1 MAMSLTDFRHEFRD
15 RVLDLLWRQWTTLGV
30 AGHGRSW
37 DGAMI
42 DPEALLLFSCTL
54 ARHDARLFD
63 AILDWLRINGR
74 LINIQRTRRLI
85 DQEGFSGKTVF
96 QAIAGVTKTPGLEM
110 KWGRSAKGSLA
121 PPAPTEALF
130 YLENGKPLPV
140 SRGHDPIFEA
150 SGFLRD
156 VYVPRDVALPFK
168 PDIPQNL
175 LLRLRALLG
184 INARCELL
192 AFMVLNEKG
201 SPRAV
206 ARDCYYF
213 PATVSKALAEMS
225 GSGYIHSRVQGRH
238 RYYQLSPDSAW
249 HQLLLGGARPAW
261 IVWGR
266 LFSALEHI
274 WLYLEQ
280 EDLRDKSPL
289 AQASGLRRILSE
301 AVADKLDRCGAGVS
315 LGDTAAHP
323 GESLIPFFMSRTSA
337 ILQQLTQ
344 GRQDQT

>member
-1 MAMSLTDFRHEFRD
+1 MATSLTDFKREFRD

-30 AGHGRSW
+30 AGYGRNW

-74 LINIQRTRRLI
+74 LINIQRTKRLI
-85 DQEGFSGKTVF
+85 NQEGFSGEAVF
-96 QAIAGVTKTPGLEM
+96 QAIAGVTKTPAMEM
-110 KWGRSAKGSLA
+110 KWGLSAKVSLA
-121 PPAPTEALF
+121 PHAPAEALF

-140 SRGHDPIFEA
+140 SRKNDPEFEA

-156 VYVPRDVALPFK
+156 VYEPREVALPFK

-175 LLRLRALLG
+175 ILRLRALLG
-184 INARCELL
+184 VNARCELL
-192 AFMVLNEKG
+192 AFLVLNDKG

-225 GSGYIHSRVQGRH
+225 GSGYIHSRIQGRH
-238 RYYQLSPDSAW
+238 RYYQLSPDTAW
-249 HQLLLGGARPAW
+249 RQLLLGEARPAW

-266 LFSALEHI
+266 LFSALEQI

-280 EDLRDKSPL
+280 ADLGNKSPL

-301 AVADKLDRCGAGVS
+301 TVADKLDRCGAGVS

-323 GESLIPFFMSRTSA
+323 GDSLIPFFMNRTSA
-337 ILQQLTQ
+337 ILQQLTH
-344 GRQDQT
+344 

>member
-1 MAMSLTDFRHEFRD
+1 MATSLTDFRREFRD

-30 AGHGRSW
+30 SGHGRSW

-42 DPEALLLFSCTL
+42 DPEALLLFSCTM

-74 LINIQRTRRLI
+74 LINIQRTKRLI
-85 DQEGFSGKTVF
+85 YQEGFSGRAIF

-110 KWGRSAKGSLA
+110 KWGRSAKVSLA
-121 PPAPTEALF
+121 PPVPAEALF

-140 SRGHDPIFEA
+140 SRGNDPTFEA

-156 VYVPRDVALPFK
+156 VYEPRKVALPFK

-175 LLRLRALLG
+175 ILRLRALLG
-184 INARCELL
+184 VNARCELL
-192 AFMVLNEKG
+192 AFMVLNDKG

-238 RYYQLSPDSAW
+238 RFYQLSPDNAW
-249 HQLLLGGARPAW
+249 RQLLLGEARPAW

-266 LFSALEHI
+266 LFSALEQI

-280 EDLRDKSPL
+280 EDLGDKSPL

-301 AVADKLDRCGAGVS
+301 SVADKLDRCGVGVS

-323 GESLIPFFMSRTSA
+323 GESLIPFFISRTSA
-337 ILQQLTQ
+337 ILQQLTH
-344 GRQDQT
+344 